1 MRRGSRPLTRERV
14 VGTAVTLADERG
26 VGSLSMRTLAQ
37 QLGIEA
43 MSLYHYVTNKDDLLD
58 SLVDAVFA
66 EIVLPTSD
74 MDWAD
79 AMRARAISVREV
91 LHRHPWALG
100 LLDSRASPGPA
111 TLRHHDAVIGV
122 LRNAGFSVEMAAH
135 AFSLIDSY
143 IYGFALQEA
152 SLPFQSPDEATAVAA
167 NILDSHTIDA
177 FPHLIE
183 MATEYVLQPGYDYG
197 NEYLFG
203 LDLILDGLDRI
214 RSRS

>member
-14 VGTAVTLADERG
+14 VGTAVALADERG

-37 QLGIEA
+37 QVGIEA

-58 SLVDAVFA
+58 GLVDAVFA
-66 EIVLPTSD
+66 EIVLPTPD
-74 MDWAD
+74 MDWGD
-79 AMRARAISVREV
+79 AMRARASSVREV

-100 LLDSRASPGPA
+100 LLDSRASPGSA
-111 TLRHHDAVIGV
+111 TLRHHNAVIGV

-152 SLPFQSPDEATAVAA
+152 SLPFQSPDEATAVAQ
-167 NILDSHTIDA
+167 NILGSNTIDA
-177 FPHLIE
+177 FPHLTE